1 MEVSKNDVELGRLLL
16 FASAEL
22 TRLSNIEKS
31 YEDIFQQYPVGY
43 RYTASGHTKWHYQEK
58 FPSASKRGE
67 IKNCGRIEGL
77 FVLPIH
83 PNTPD

>member
-1 MEVSKNDVELGRLLL
+1 MAVSKTDVELGRLFL

-31 YEDIFQQYPVGY
+31 YEDIFQQYPAAY
-43 RYTASGHTKWHYQEK
+43 RYTASGDTKWHYKEK
-58 FPSASKRGE
+58 FPSANKRGQ
-67 IKNCGRIEGL
+67 IKNCGRIEEL

-83 PNTPD
+83 QNTPD